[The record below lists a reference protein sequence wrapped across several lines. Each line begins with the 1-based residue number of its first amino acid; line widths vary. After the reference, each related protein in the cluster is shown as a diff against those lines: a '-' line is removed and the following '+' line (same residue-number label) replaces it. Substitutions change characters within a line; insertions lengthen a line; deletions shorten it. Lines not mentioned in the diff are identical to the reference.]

1 MSYFTEDDIKV
12 ILLILGY
19 DIESDEKGNTEYK
32 DLIKILTR
40 YINELS
46 KVDEKSQL
54 NTEPDS
60 KLSSVLDEISSFK
73 NKNIKPQN
81 ITKINNLISEFNK
94 KKPDCIGGNKS
105 SNSDKTHGGK
115 KINKSTKKRKTRK
128 KTKSKKKSKK
138 R

>member
-1 MSYFTEDDIKV
+1 MGNLTVEDL

-46 KVDEKSQL
+46 EVDEKSQL

-60 KLSSVLDEISSFK
+60 ELSLMLDKISSFK
-73 NKNIKPQN
+73 NIKSDK
-81 ITKINNLISEFNK
+81 ITEILEKITEFNK
-94 KKPDCIGGNKS
+94 KKPDCIGGNNL

-115 KINKSTKKRKTRK
+115 KINKRTKKRKTK
-128 KTKSKKKSKK
+128 KQNKLKKKSKK